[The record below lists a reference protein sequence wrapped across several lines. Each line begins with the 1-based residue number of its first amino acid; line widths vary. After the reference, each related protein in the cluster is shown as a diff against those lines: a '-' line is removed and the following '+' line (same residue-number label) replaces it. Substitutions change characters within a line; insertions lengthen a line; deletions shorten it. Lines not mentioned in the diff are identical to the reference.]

1 MYIKIEN
8 NKPVG
13 HPIIE
18 ENLRALLP
26 TVSLPQTITA
36 EHLTGLGFAIFK
48 ETEKPVPGKFQK
60 IEEDVY
66 DFDGLEVTQKWKLV
80 NMSDDEKQE
89 FLDNLLFETNS
100 LINSLLAASDWT
112 ELPSNQERKTQEWKD
127 AWAEYRRKLRQIK
140 NQPEYPLEIVLPAE
154 PFINTRIGNN

>member
-48 ETEKPVPGKFQK
+48 ETEKPAPGKFQK
-60 IEEDVY
+60 VEEDTPE
-66 DFDGLEVTQKWKLV
+66 FDGLEVIQKWKLV

-100 LINSLLAASDWT
+100 LINSLLASSDWT
-112 ELPSNQERKTQEWKD
+112 ELPSNQARKTQEWKD
-127 AWAEYRRKLRQIK
+127 AWAEYRSALRNVRKLS
-140 NQPEYPLEIVLPAE
+140 NFPLDVVLPKE
-154 PFINTRIGNN
+154 PDIS